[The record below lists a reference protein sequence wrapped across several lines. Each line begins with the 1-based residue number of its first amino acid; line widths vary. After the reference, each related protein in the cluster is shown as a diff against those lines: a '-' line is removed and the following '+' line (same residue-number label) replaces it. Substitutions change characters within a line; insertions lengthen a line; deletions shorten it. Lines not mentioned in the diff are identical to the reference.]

1 MNRMM
6 ARVLTRL
13 YPRGW
18 RKRYGAEFEE
28 HLVDG
33 EGGLRPGVN
42 VVWSAMKERMVSTQF
57 SDQGGKMEQAGY
69 SFGGVMKQWSAFVP
83 VAMSLAAMTLVLVR
97 VALVGTGPEVV
108 VNGRA
113 DEGAVAHIWQLLMA
127 GQLPVL
133 AFFAF
138 QWLRRAPRQA
148 MGVLAVQVGAVLAAM
163 APVFYFNL

>member
-1 MNRMM
+1 MNRLL

-18 RKRYGAEFEE
+18 RERYGAEFEA

-33 EGGLRPGVN
+33 EGGLGPCVN
-42 VVWSAMKERMVSTQF
+42 VVWSAMKERMVSTR
-57 SDQGGKMEQAGY
+57 GEKMEQRVY

-83 VAMSLAAMTLVLVR
+83 VAMSLTALTVVLVR
-97 VALVGTGPEVV
+97 VALVGTGPEVM
-108 VNGRA
+108 VNGRP
-113 DEGAVAHIWQLLMA
+113 DEGAVAHIWQILMA

-133 AFFAF
+133 AFFAI
-138 QWLRRAPRQA
+138 QWLRKAPRQA
-148 MGVLAVQVGAVLAAM
+148 IGVLAVQAGAVLAAM